1 MHSPIIDQEKADRAS
16 YPEMTTLQEIE
27 MELEH
32 WKQNYPG
39 STDRIKALEIE
50 LLEETLRLSKERQK
64 TSHLHEVIECMLID
78 DVPY

>member
-1 MHSPIIDQEKADRAS
+1 MQSPTIDQEKEERAS

-32 WKQNYPG
+32 WQQNYPG
-39 STDRIKALEIE
+39 STERIKALEIE
-50 LLEETLRLSKERQK
+50 LLEEELKLAKERQK
-64 TSHLHEVIECMLID
+64 TSKLHEVIECMLID